1 MLITDGIGNKVEPI
15 KEIKIMV
22 LEKHYFTVAELFDEL
37 NAKTGSAI
45 AATDIEFMFSYDEH
59 GRGLVNLKIKSDT
72 SLHKINMSSC
82 LTELLGFRATN
93 TAADET
99 ADDFLNR

>member
-22 LEKHYFTVAELFDEL
+22 FEKHYFTVAELFEEL
-37 NAKTGSAI
+37 NAKTGAAI
-45 AATDIEFMFSYDEH
+45 AGTIIEIMFSYDEN

-72 SLHKINMSSC
+72 SLHKINISNC
-82 LTELLGFRATN
+82 LMELLGFSATN
-93 TAADET
+93 TAVDAT